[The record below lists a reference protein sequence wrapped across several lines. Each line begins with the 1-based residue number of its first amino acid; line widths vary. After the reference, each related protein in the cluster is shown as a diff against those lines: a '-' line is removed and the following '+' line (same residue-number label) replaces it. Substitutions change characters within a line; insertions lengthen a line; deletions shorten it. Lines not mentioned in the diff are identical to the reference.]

1 MLKDPKNTKINHIFF
16 IIWKLVFAYGII
28 LRFRISNK
36 EVRKFQLLETAMHL
50 CLGNKSNLTVNLSMA
65 FTQQIFSKWKSILD
79 FIFSRNLE
87 IFCWFSLWMFEW
99 YMQEFNRG
107 AESGIIYLAIIKVS
121 RKSGINRL
129 DIRSLEWILP
139 GEQDC

>member
-1 MLKDPKNTKINHIFF
+1 
-16 IIWKLVFAYGII
+16 
-28 LRFRISNK
+28 
-36 EVRKFQLLETAMHL
+36 
-50 CLGNKSNLTVNLSMA
+50 
-65 FTQQIFSKWKSILD
+65 
-79 FIFSRNLE
+79 
-87 IFCWFSLWMFEW
+87 MFEW